1 MNTYKIIGLENF
13 VAKSSGK
20 LITKIYCVYNK
31 EKVSGLACETFVIMT
46 ENVPSDVAVDCKFRP
61 LYGRQGANGFLASLE
76 IVE

>member
-13 VAKSSGK
+13 TAKSGK
-20 LITKIYCVYNK
+20 LITKIYCVYQKNN
-31 EKVSGLACETFVIMT
+31 VSGLACETFVIMT
-46 ENVPSDVAVDCKFRP
+46 ENVPSDITVDVKFRP